1 MRTIRTPITALLLA
15 LGAGAAWADTPVR
28 VLTDD
33 LRLERAGLVE
43 MDEAAA
49 VLRRDG
55 RPQRVALGPVV
66 SISAGAPRTLPA
78 FAGVSDASRV
88 FVELTDGQRLVVDI
102 DRSEDPE
109 AIVGRVIGLGRGR
122 IPLER
127 VARIAR
133 PGAAWHAEPPRADVV
148 RLANGDVLTGFVDSI
163 GESVSVETDAGG
175 AAVVPLA
182 GVAEIRLAN
191 PPEPA
196 RGLLVTDDQG
206 VALIART
213 LTVDADAR
221 LSLTT
226 DPGVLGV
233 DSRGEDT
240 VAYERLNARL
250 IGLRTVG
257 DAAVLALGAIAPD
270 AVRPTGGRRWTPAPE
285 RRTDDDPMT
294 ALPDVRMPAPATAT
308 YPLPAGAR
316 FDRFACAVSP
326 ARPGPWTDCTARV
339 FALSADGTRT
349 LIGEQ
354 RVTAATADAPIA
366 GPVPPDTRAI
376 VLEVDPG
383 ASGAVQDAV
392 TFLAPRVRAGD

>member
-15 LGAGAAWADTPVR
+15 LGAGVACADTPVR

-33 LRLERAGLVE
+33 LRLERAELVE
-43 MDEAAA
+43 MDEAGA

-55 RPQRVALGPVV
+55 RPQRVALGP
-66 SISAGAPRTLPA
+66 A
-78 FAGVSDASRV
+78 ASRV
-88 FVELTDGQRLVVDI
+88 FVELTDGQRLIVDI

-133 PGAAWHAEPPRADVV
+133 PGAAWHAESPRADVV

-175 AAVVPLA
+175 TAVVPLA

-196 RGLLVTDDQG
+196 PGLLVTDDQG

-221 LSLTT
+221 LTLTT

-240 VAYERLNARL
+240 IAYERVNARL

-285 RRTDDDPMT
+285 RRSDDDPMT
-294 ALPDVRMPAPATAT
+294 ALPDVRMPAPASAT
-308 YPLPAGAR
+308 YPLPAGTR

-326 ARPGPWTDCTARV
+326 ARPGPWTDCTARA

-354 RVTAATADAPIA
+354 RITAATADAPIA
-366 GPVPPDTRAI
+366 GPVPPGTRAI
-376 VLEVDPG
+376 ILEVDPG